1 MGDPHGFSRM
11 ARGRGGGVGVL
22 TLMFGHAADMW
33 QETSSPERHQQ
44 SVTYCTRLA
53 FCG

>member
-11 ARGRGGGVGVL
+11 SRGCGGASAVL
-22 TLMFGHAADMW
+22 TLMFGHAADMR

-44 SVTYCTRLA
+44 SVTHCTRLA
-53 FCG
+53 FSG

>member
-22 TLMFGHAADMW
+22 TLMIGHAADMR
-33 QETSSPERHQQ
+33 QETSSPELRRQ
-44 SVTYCTRLA
+44 SVTYCTHLA